1 MSKICAYCQTS
12 NRDTA
17 SFCSG
22 CGNSLQT
29 ERTCPNCHTPSSIH
43 ASFCLH
49 CGAPLGPSG
58 GSGATGMLP
67 PQYLLVDRY
76 RILQSIGRGGM
87 GAVYLVEDTRLGG
100 KLWAVKEM
108 SDVALTNPLEK
119 QEAIHAFRQEAQML
133 ARLSHTN
140 LPQVSDFFRDQGK
153 HYLVMEF
160 VDGATLGERLLQAGG
175 TLPLPLLLKWADQLC
190 DVLDYL
196 HRQVPPIIFRDLKP
210 DNIMVN
216 QEDQVKLIDF
226 GIARIFKP
234 GKAKDTMAFGTAGY
248 APPEQYGKGQTDAR
262 SDVYALGATLHHLLT
277 DRDPS
282 ADPFHFPTVRDL
294 KPSVP
299 TTVDRAIMRALESR
313 PEARWPTIKAFRG
326 ALAETAPQRQQRP
339 ESKPA
344 KVAYVTPP
352 PVSSL
357 AASASAEAVPSFK
370 ADAPEATTAPTLEYA
385 PPVRRGR
392 AYLLDGFFLSILAI
406 GLAMLLGDTT
416 VETAAVLALPLF
428 VIYYTLAHGWR
439 GRTVGKHLTGLRV
452 VRGDGGKLGWGRAL
466 WRTLVYIGLL
476 FLGVATYGL
485 VFLLLY
491 GLPFVDKKRR
501 TLHDFLAG
509 TVVIHE

>member
-1 MSKICAYCQTS
+1 M
-12 NRDTA
+12 
-17 SFCSG
+17 
-22 CGNSLQT
+22 
-29 ERTCPNCHTPSSIH
+29 H

-58 GSGATGMLP
+58 GPGATGMLP

-108 SDVALTNPLEK
+108 SDAALTNPLEK

-133 ARLSHTN
+133 ARLNHLN

-160 VDGATLGERLLQAGG
+160 VDGATLGERLVQAGG
-175 TLPLPLLLKWADQLC
+175 TLPLPLVLKWADQLC

-226 GIARIFKP
+226 GIARLFKP

-262 SDVYALGATLHHLLT
+262 SDVYGLGATLHHLLT
-277 DRDPS
+277 GRDPS
-282 ADPFHFPTVRDL
+282 ADPFHFPTVQDL

-299 TTVDRAIMRALESR
+299 VVVDNAIMRALESR
-313 PEARWPTIKAFRG
+313 PEARWPTIRAFRA
-326 ALAETAPQRQQRP
+326 ALAETAPQREPQP
-339 ESKPA
+339 DSSPA
-344 KVAYVTPP
+344 DVAYVTPP
-352 PVSSL
+352 PVATL
-357 AASASAEAVPSFK
+357 AASASADVLPSLK
-370 ADAPEATTAPTLEYA
+370 EKAPEAATAPTLDYA
-385 PPVRRGR
+385 PPMRRGT
-392 AYLLDGFFLSILAI
+392 AYLLDGFFLSILSAV
-406 GLAMLLGDTT
+406 LAFWVGDTA
-416 VETAAVLALPLF
+416 VDAAAVLVLPLII
-428 VIYYTLAHGWR
+428 VYYTLAHGWR
-439 GRTVGKHLTGLRV
+439 GRTLGKRLTGLRV
-452 VRGDGGKLGWGRAL
+452 VRSDGSKLGWGRAL
-466 WRTLVYIGLL
+466 WRTLVYVGLI
-476 FLGVATYGL
+476 FLGVVTYGL
-485 VFLLLY
+485 VILLLY
-491 GLPFVDKKRR
+491 ALPFVDKKRR
-501 TLHDFLAG
+501 TLHDLLAG
-509 TVVIHE
+509 TVVIRD